1 MFPSD
6 TERDTGGEI
15 PLPRIASP
23 AASMKMPSDFALPQ
37 GPQTGPAGDPRQ
49 RARITVAARLDRL
62 PKSRYIRHLILLLSL
77 GAWFEYYDLFFA
89 AYIARA
95 FYKSGIFT
103 PTTRGFLGIE
113 GFASFVAALFAGLF
127 VGTLF
132 FSRISDRF
140 GRRAIFNFSLLWYSA
155 CTLAMAF
162 QSTAGAINLWRFLAG
177 VGIGVELVTIDTYV
191 SELVPKATRGAAFA
205 FNQFISFLAVPFV
218 ALISWL
224 LVPRRPL
231 GVDGWRWVVL
241 IGASGA
247 IFVWIIRR
255 ALPESPRWLEQ
266 NGQIA
271 KADQVMDQI
280 EQRVWAETRREL
292 PASEPVAGAGPVEGA
307 RPVEGEAPVAGR
319 GPLAGEGRPPAGS
332 WSEIWNQTYRKR
344 TILLV
349 IFQLFQTLGFYG
361 FASWVP
367 TLLISNGIAVTKS
380 LEYTFLI
387 AIANPLAPLAGQAFA
402 DKVERK
408 WQIAWAAL
416 AMAVFGLLFATQRTA
431 AGVVVFGILITLS
444 SNWMSFAFHAY
455 QAELYPT
462 RIRARAVGFVYSLSR
477 LGAIASSFV
486 IAFFLRNYGTSG
498 VFLLIAA
505 AMLIVFGVIGG
516 LGPRTNGLRLEEIA
530 R

>member
-1 MFPSD
+1 
-6 TERDTGGEI
+6 
-15 PLPRIASP
+15 
-23 AASMKMPSDFALPQ
+23 MPSDFAVPKES
-37 GPQTGPAGDPRQ
+37 QTGPAGDPRQ

-62 PKSRYIRHLILLLSL
+62 PKSRYLHHLILLLSL

-89 AYIARA
+89 AYIAPA

-162 QSTAGAINLWRFLAG
+162 QSSAGAINLWRFLAG

-224 LVPRRPL
+224 LVPRHPW

-247 IFVWIIRR
+247 IFIWTIRR

-266 NGQIA
+266 NGQIE
-271 KADQVMDQI
+271 KANQVMDQI
-280 EQRVWAETRREL
+280 EQRVRAETRREL
-292 PASEPVAGAGPVEGA
+292 PASELVAGEGPVEGQ
-307 RPVEGEAPVAGR
+307 
-319 GPLAGEGRPPAGS
+319 GRPSAGS

-349 IFQLFQTLGFYG
+349 IFQLLQTLGYYG

-387 AIANPLAPLAGQAFA
+387 AIANPIAPLAGQAFA
-402 DKVERK
+402 DKFERK

-416 AMAVFGLLFATQRTA
+416 AIAVFGLLFAAQRAA

-486 IAFFLRNYGTSG
+486 IAFFLRNYGTLG
-498 VFLLIAA
+498 VFVLIAA